1 MRDFDDTY
9 NERVKRQVVKTG
21 LGIFL
26 FIIILIILFGSF
38 YVIQAGQ
45 RGVLLTFGN
54 PDLTP
59 KAEGLHFKIPLVQ
72 KIVKMDIQTQKYEAE
87 LTAAS
92 QDLQDVNTKIA
103 INYRIVGDNV
113 PVLYRDIGLTYADKI
128 IYPMEQE
135 ANKAVTAQ
143 FTAAELVTKR
153 EEVRERM
160 KALLVERLQPRGII
174 VEEISIIN
182 FKFSDSFTQ
191 AIENK
196 VTAEQNALAAK
207 NKLEQVKYE
216 AEQRIAQAEG
226 EARAIQIQADAI
238 RSQGGEAYVQLQ
250 AIKQWDG
257 KMPLIVGGNSMPFI
271 NMNTIAPTLN
281 TVKTNSTSP

>member
-1 MRDFDDTY
+1 MVRLDEDE
-9 NERVKRQVVKTG
+9 NVIKR
-21 LGIFL
+21 
-26 FIIILIILFGSF
+26 IILRNVSLVILTLIILTLALGSF
-38 YVIQAGQ
+38 YIIQAGQ

-54 PDLTP
+54 PDLMP

-92 QDLQDVNTKIA
+92 KDLQDVNTKIA
-103 INYRIVGDNV
+103 INYRIVGENV
-113 PVLYRDIGLTYADKI
+113 PVLYRDIGVNYADKI
-128 IYPMEQE
+128 LFPMEQE
-135 ANKAVTAQ
+135 ANKATTAQ
-143 FTAAELVTKR
+143 FTAEELVTKR
-153 EEVRERM
+153 EEVREKM
-160 KALLVERLQPRGII
+160 KSLLIERLQPRGII

-207 NKLEQVKYE
+207 NKLEQIKYE

-226 EARAIQIQADAI
+226 EARAIQIQVSAIDAK
-238 RSQGGEAYVQLQ
+238 GGEAYVQLQ
-250 AIKQWDG
+250 AIRAWSG
-257 KMPLIVGGNSMPFI
+257 NLPLVVGGNSMPFI
-271 NMNTIAPTLN
+271 NMNNIVP
-281 TVKTNSTSP
+281 VSNSNIGNVTK